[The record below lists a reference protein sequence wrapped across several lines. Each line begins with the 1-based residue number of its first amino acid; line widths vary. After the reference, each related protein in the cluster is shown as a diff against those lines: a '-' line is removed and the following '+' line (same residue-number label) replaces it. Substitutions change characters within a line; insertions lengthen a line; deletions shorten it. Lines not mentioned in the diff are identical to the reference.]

1 MRTMKHW
8 HIAVVSAA
16 LLVSATPAARAA
28 EEHDRARRAYQA
40 GEVVALGRILGR
52 VRSTF
57 EGRMLGIELNERRA
71 NRRPRWIYTVRI
83 MTPKGHVITI
93 RLDAKTMEVLNVRGR
108 GADAA
113 RKRR

>member
-1 MRTMKHW
+1 MKNGY
-8 HIAVVSAA
+8 IAVVSAA
-16 LLVSATPAARAA
+16 LLVSATPAAHAA

-57 EGRMLGIELNERRA
+57 EGRMLEIELDERRV
-71 NRRPRWIYTVRI
+71 NRRPRWIYTVR
-83 MTPKGHVITI
+83 MLTPRGNVITI